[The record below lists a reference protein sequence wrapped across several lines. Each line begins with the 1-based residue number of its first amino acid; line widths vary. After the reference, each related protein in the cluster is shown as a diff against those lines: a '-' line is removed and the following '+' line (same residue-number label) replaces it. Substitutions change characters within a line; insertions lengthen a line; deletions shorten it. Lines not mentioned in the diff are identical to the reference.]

1 MTREQIIRQR
11 NQLMD
16 QIRGHHVDA
25 DRYRVYMNESLK
37 QADLK
42 QKAIDRYSEELRMLD
57 FIRFCN
63 TPC

>member
-1 MTREQIIRQR
+1 MIREYLIRQR
-11 NQLMD
+11 KLLMD

-25 DRYRVYMNESLK
+25 DRYRLYMNESLK

-42 QKAIDRYSEELRMLD
+42 QKDIDRYSEELRMLD